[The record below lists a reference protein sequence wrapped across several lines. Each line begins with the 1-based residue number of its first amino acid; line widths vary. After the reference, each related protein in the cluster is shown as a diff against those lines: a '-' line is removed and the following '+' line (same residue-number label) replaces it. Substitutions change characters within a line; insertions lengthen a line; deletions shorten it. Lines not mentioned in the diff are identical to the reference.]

1 MVYKQQFFE
10 RIIIDFIATRY
21 TMPTFASDIDVTIIS
36 NNGIMSVYTL
46 IINTLIE
53 I

>member
-1 MVYKQQFFE
+1 MRTY
-10 RIIIDFIATRY
+10 
-21 TMPTFASDIDVTIIS
+21 ASDIDVTIIS
-36 NNGIMSVYTL
+36 NNGIMTVYTR